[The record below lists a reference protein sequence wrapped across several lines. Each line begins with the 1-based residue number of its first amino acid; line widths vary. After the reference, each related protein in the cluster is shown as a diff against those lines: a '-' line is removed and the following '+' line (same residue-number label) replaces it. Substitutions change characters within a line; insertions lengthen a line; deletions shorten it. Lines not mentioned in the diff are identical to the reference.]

1 MSANTF
7 YFLDQIP
14 LHGALEKPATMEG
27 IINNGLEASP
37 ILHAGL
43 ASLLLIVI
51 AFINS
56 RRYKQDST
64 LPTEKTFSLSNLM
77 EMVVKGL
84 LTFMESIMGSDAR
97 RFLPLV
103 GGTAFFILFNNLMG
117 SLPGFDSATANINT
131 TLACAIVVVVATH
144 VIGVRTHGIKYIKHF
159 MGPVW
164 WLAWLI
170 FPIELIGHFARVM
183 SLSVR
188 LFGNMFGDH
197 LVIATF
203 LGLVA
208 LGIPAIFMGFGI
220 FVALIQTFVFTLL
233 SIIYISGA
241 LEEAH

>member
-7 YFLDQIP
+7 YFLEQTP
-14 LHGALEKPATMEG
+14 LYGALEKPATMEG
-27 IINNGLEASP
+27 ILNNGLEASP

-51 AFINS
+51 AWAAS

-64 LPTEKTFSLSNLM
+64 LPTEKTFSLPNLM

-84 LTFMESIMGSDAR
+84 LAFMESIIGSDAR

-103 GGTAFFILFNNLMG
+103 GGTALFILFNNLMG

-131 TLACAIVVVVATH
+131 TLACAIVVVVSTH
-144 VIGVRTHGIKYIKHF
+144 IIGVRTHGIKYIKHF
-159 MGPVW
+159 TGPVW

-170 FPIELIGHFARVM
+170 FPIELIGHLARVM
-183 SLSVR
+183 SLSIR
-188 LFGNMFGDH
+188 LFGNMSGDH
-197 LVIATF
+197 LVVATF

-208 LGIPAIFMGFGI
+208 LGVPAIFMGFGV
-220 FVALIQTFVFTLL
+220 FVALVQTFVFTLL